1 MIIERKNYQGYLWYS
16 NEQGPIILDGRS
28 EWGVEI
34 DETANPFIIEGQLW
48 DEESRTSVSI
58 KYIDG
63 KYFKKETVLGG
74 EYDLVEFIPRRMSN
88 VEKLLFAR
96 CWKTVKDELCE
107 GFYAK
112 KLDSVIFKGLKMK
125 ED

>member
-1 MIIERKNYQGYLWYS
+1 MIIEKKKYQGYLWYS
-16 NEQGPIILDGRS
+16 NEQRPIILDGQS

-34 DETANPFIIEGQLW
+34 DEIANPFIIEGQLW
-48 DEESRTSVSI
+48 DEESQASVSI

-63 KYFKKETVLGG
+63 HYYKKETVLGEG
-74 EYDLVEFIPRRMSN
+74 YDLVEFIPRRMPI

-107 GFYAK
+107 GFYVK
-112 KLDSVIFKGLKMK
+112 KLDGVIFKGLKMK
-125 ED
+125 EE